1 MGSISVLVL
10 EDIVALL
17 QVLAEQISA
26 ALLAANDSIAELAN
40 NFYPASS
47 WDIFLACHFVHY

>member
-1 MGSISVLVL
+1 MC
-10 EDIVALL
+10 IVALL

-26 ALLAANDSIAELAN
+26 ALLTTNDSIAELAN